1 MLTRPFRLSGLFVML
16 LALVAQLGWSAR
28 VPDVQRMDLAALL
41 GNAGAICH
49 SSGGAGGQKSPAM
62 PGQDCPMCLCCI
74 STVQTAVLP
83 VPIVSLSLP
92 VAIPPARFAVT
103 PPATG
108 PPPLRFAIAR
118 PRGPPAQA

>member
-16 LALVAQLGWSAR
+16 LALAAQLGWNAR
-28 VPDVQRMDLAALL
+28 VPDMPRMELAALL
-41 GNAGAICH
+41 GDAGAICH
-49 SSGGAGGQKSPAM
+49 GSGGAGGQKSPAM

-83 VPIVSLSLP
+83 VPIVSLPLP
-92 VAIPPARFAVT
+92 VAIPSAPFAVT